1 MANAEGYLH
10 NLPVCILYRLS
21 FNLIGEEGEA
31 LIRKALQG
39 KAGFELL
46 F

>member
-1 MANAEGYLH
+1 VRKDTFTTFLSAS
-10 NLPVCILYRLS
+10 LYRLS
-21 FNLIGEEGEA
+21 FNFIGEEGEA
-31 LIRKALQG
+31 LIRKELQG

>member
-1 MANAEGYLH
+1 MVAVTGALTKIE
-10 NLPVCILYRLS
+10 LS
-21 FNLIGEEGEA
+21 SNFIGEEGEA
-31 LIRKALQG
+31 LIGEALQG